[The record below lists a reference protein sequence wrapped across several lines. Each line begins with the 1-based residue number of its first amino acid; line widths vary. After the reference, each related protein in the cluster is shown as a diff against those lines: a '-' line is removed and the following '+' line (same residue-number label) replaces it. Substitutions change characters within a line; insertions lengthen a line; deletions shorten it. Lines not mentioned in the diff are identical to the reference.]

1 MADTPEVTEAK
12 AAHKKV
18 FDAYTAGEIPLPV
31 APVHEVKPVC
41 KLFFSFITEKK
52 IHLNQKMSDSFS
64 LVFQSP
70 EFDSL

>member
-41 KLFFSFITEKK
+41 KIFFSFITEKK
-52 IHLNQKMSDSFS
+52 STSIKKCLNP
-64 LVFQSP
+64 SP
-70 EFDSL
+70 